1 MSKKRGYEAKP
12 RNTNLRKRKSIV
24 LLAAEGK
31 NKTETLYFKSI
42 PSATHVIRFAPG
54 NYTDPVNMV
63 HTLRK
68 EFDDLGLDLQLGD
81 IAYCLVDSDVDPRK
95 DKQLE
100 KADAVAGEEVK
111 VIVSNPCFEIWYL
124 CHFLASTKQY
134 ASSNEVLK
142 ALQQYIP
149 EYSKSMKGLWDRIGD
164 KTKTAISNAIIL
176 ENKCL
181 EQSLKPHTTAFMPS
195 TEVYKILELL
205 FPREKHT
212 PALMESIVAE
222 NEEAFKELA
231 K

>member
-1 MSKKRGYEAKP
+1 MKTILIVEDDSNVRQELSILLSNEGYRVKEITDF
-12 RNTNLRKRKSIV
+12 RDV
-24 LLAAEGK
+24 
-31 NKTETLYFKSI
+31 ET
-42 PSATHVIRFAPG
+42 
-54 NYTDPVNMV
+54 
-63 HTLRK
+63 
-68 EFDDLGLDLQLGD
+68 
-81 IAYCLVDSDVDPRK
+81 
-95 DKQLE
+95 QLE

-149 EYSKSMKGLWDRIGD
+149 EYSKSMKGLWDRIGGR
-164 KTKTAISNAIIL
+164 TEIAIANAIIL
-176 ENKCL
+176 EDKCL

-195 TEVYKILELL
+195 TEVYRILKLL
-205 FPREKHT
+205 FPKEKHT